1 MLNCTPCSQK
11 YDNHIAL
18 CFLAFYLSFVHKM
31 LTNSNTL
38 PPNNATYNR
47 NHYPDLLQYAK
58 TNRDDGTF
66 NDVTIQTGHLSIG
79 ANRMVLSCC
88 STFFEKMF
96 KSQMKERYESSITI
110 QEIDSTAVKH
120 MIDYM
125 YEGSITIDSS
135 TVMDI
140 LAAADFLQL
149 ADVKLFCFEFLKD
162 HISSDSWYAVL
173 SAAKLYRCDQ
183 LQKYTYQFIVDHL
196 DEITKSDDFK
206 TVAKDDLTLLIS
218 NLRKNEKTVNESVIC
233 KLVIDWTKQDE
244 EERKAVFAD
253 LFQMICLEKVSV
265 DILECLFEESFV
277 KCNLVCG
284 NAITVALFSMLKTN
298 QQTSKESISLTIFS
312 VGGNQGIRKVLE
324 ILNLSKREKQKYPD
338 FPCAVRGHCSVKLN
352 GIVYCIGGCEPRNTS
367 NVYDKVYQIH
377 LNETNLRWKEVVLLN
392 EKRYWMGATIFRGC
406 LVVAGGFDGERILSS
421 VEFSSDPS
429 KIWRKASPLLHKRC
443 GNALAVCNGSLYALG
458 GFAETTC
465 LSSVE
470 RLDYFNEPWQYVAPM
485 LIARYG
491 LTVVSLNGCLYAIGG
506 SSKLD
511 KKKALNTVERY
522 DPGLNEWTPVC
533 EMTFKRRFHCACVY
547 DEKIFVI
554 GGIDDSGNVI
564 KEIECYDPSKN
575 KWCIVEYLQHPLDD
589 FAVFSN

>member
-1 MLNCTPCSQK
+1 MST
-11 YDNHIAL
+11 Y
-18 CFLAFYLSFVHKM
+18 
-31 LTNSNTL
+31 SNTL
-38 PPNNATYNR
+38 LPKNVTYNR
-47 NHYPDLLQYAK
+47 KECPDLLRYAK
-58 TNRDDGTF
+58 ANRDDGTF

-88 STFFEKMF
+88 STYFEKIF

-110 QEIDSTAVKH
+110 QEIDSTALKH
-120 MIDYM
+120 VIDYM
-125 YEGSITIDSS
+125 YEGSITIDDT

-149 ADVKLFCFEFLKD
+149 ADVKLFCFEFLKE

-206 TVAKDDLTLLIS
+206 TITKDDLTSLIS
-218 NLRKNEKTVNESVIC
+218 NLRENKKTVNESVIC

-253 LFQMICLEKVSV
+253 LFEMIDLDKVSFDV
-265 DILECLFEESFV
+265 LECLFEESLV
-277 KCNLVCG
+277 KDNPVCG
-284 NAITVALFSMLKTN
+284 SAMAVALFSMLKTN
-298 QQTSKESISLTIFS
+298 QQTSKKNKPFTIFS
-312 VGGNQGIRKVLE
+312 VGGNQGSRKVLK
-324 ILNLSKREKQKYPD
+324 ILNLSKREMQNYPD
-338 FPCAVRGHCSVKLN
+338 YPYAVRGHCTVKLN
-352 GIVYCIGGCEPRNTS
+352 GIVYCIGGCEPSTIND
-367 NVYDKVYQIH
+367 YDKVYQLN
-377 LNETNLRWKEVVLLN
+377 LNETNLRWKEVVPLN
-392 EKRYWMGATIFRGC
+392 GKRFWMGATIFRGC
-406 LVVAGGFDGERILSS
+406 LVVAGGLSGHCILSS
-421 VEFSSDPS
+421 VEFSQNPL
-429 KIWRKASPLLHKRC
+429 KIWRMASSLLHKRC

-458 GFAETTC
+458 GYDRTTC

-470 RLDYFNEPWQYVAPM
+470 RQYRFNEPWQYVASM
-485 LIARYG
+485 LIPRYG

-506 SSKLD
+506 SSTPN

-522 DPGLNEWTPVC
+522 DPGLNKWTFVS
-533 EMTFKRRFHCACVY
+533 EIRFRRSFHCACVF

-554 GGIDDSGNVI
+554 GGTDDSENVI
-564 KEIECYDPSKN
+564 KEIECYDPSKDE
-575 KWCIVEYLQHPLDD
+575 WCIVEYLQHPLDD